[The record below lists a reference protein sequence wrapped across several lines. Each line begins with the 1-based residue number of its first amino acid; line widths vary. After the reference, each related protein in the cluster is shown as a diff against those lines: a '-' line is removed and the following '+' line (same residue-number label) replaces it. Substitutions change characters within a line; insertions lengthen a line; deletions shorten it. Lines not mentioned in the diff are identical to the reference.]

1 MDAGRYPSFR
11 IDLGSVHKA
20 LPTLWCNLGAGIGA
34 SSRLVKIGEIGEPKT
49 SRDLYVIHL

>member
-34 SSRLVKIGEIGEPKT
+34 SSRLVKTGEIGEPKT
-49 SRDLYVIHL
+49 SKDLYVIHL